1 MGVSS
6 IPMIPNLGEC
16 LMPNLSLLHSL
27 EVAQKFLWWRFQRL
41 YGEVPEIIWC
51 LNVNIVI
58 GFGPN
63 LDLALLP
70 RAKLV
75 KIKHLGGS
83 GTERLVLIRIYDK

>member
-63 LDLALLP
+63 LGLALWP
-70 RAKLV
+70 RAKP
-75 KIKHLGGS
+75 INM
-83 GTERLVLIRIYDK
+83 INMI

>member
-1 MGVSS
+1 MGGKVGVSS

-27 EVAQKFLWWRFQRL
+27 EEAQKFLWWRFQRL
-41 YGEVPEIIWC
+41 YGEVPEIIWWC

-63 LDLALLP
+63 LGLALWP
-70 RAKLV
+70 RAKP
-75 KIKHLGGS
+75 IK
-83 GTERLVLIRIYDK
+83 K